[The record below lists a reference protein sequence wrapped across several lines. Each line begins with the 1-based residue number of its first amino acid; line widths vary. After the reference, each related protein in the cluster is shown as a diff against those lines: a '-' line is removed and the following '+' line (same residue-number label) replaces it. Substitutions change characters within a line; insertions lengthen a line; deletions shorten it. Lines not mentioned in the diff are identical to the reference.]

1 MFISGATRSM
11 LALYFV
17 RTRVHFPNHL
27 VDSNANEL
35 TKFGKS
41 LIHINL
47 ENRKNNSVPNDA
59 IYGDTDLGQHWL
71 R

>member
-1 MFISGATRSM
+1 MFISGA
-11 LALYFV
+11 
-17 RTRVHFPNHL
+17 FPNHL
-27 VDSNANEL
+27 VDHSKANEL

-41 LIHINL
+41 LSHLNL